1 MAEGAAASNAPI
13 PVSVV
18 VLCRNEAA
26 NLPRCL
32 AAARAC
38 AETVLVDDGSDDG
51 SPAVAAAAGARVVA
65 HPMESFAAQR
75 NWAMAEAGLRCDW
88 ALHLDADEALTPA
101 ALAEIRARLSALT
114 PDRVGFIARRVM
126 LDGRWLRRSAD
137 YPVFVAR
144 LVHRAGPRFVMRGHG
159 ETVEAPPE
167 TAVYFQEPMLHF
179 PFSRGWDDWRARH
192 RRYAAAEAARLAAGG
207 SRAPWRDALSPDPA
221 RRRRA
226 WRALSYRLPG
236 RPLLRFLYG
245 YFVRAGFLDGR
256 PGFRF
261 CRAMAWY
268 EARIDAELR
277 RHKRETPCA

>member
-1 MAEGAAASNAPI
+1 MAESADEAKDPI
-13 PVSVV
+13 AVSVV

-32 AAARAC
+32 AAVRAC
-38 AETVLVDDGSDDG
+38 RETIVVDDGSDDG

-65 HPMESFAAQR
+65 HPMASFAAQR

-88 ALHLDADEALTPA
+88 ALHLDADEVMTPE
-101 ALAEIRARLSALT
+101 ALAEIRDRLPALAPGRIGFFARK
-114 PDRVGFIARRVM
+114 VM

-144 LVHRAGPRFVMRGHG
+144 LVHRDGPRFVMRGHG
-159 ETVEAPPE
+159 EIVEAPPE
-167 TAVYFQEPMLHF
+167 AAVYFREPMLHF
-179 PFSRGWDDWRARH
+179 PFARGWAEWRERH
-192 RRYAAAEAARLAAGG
+192 RRYAAAEAARWAAGDSAAGWREIG
-207 SRAPWRDALSPDPA
+207 SADRV

-245 YFVRAGFLDGR
+245 YIVCAGFLDGR
-256 PGFRF
+256 PGLRF
-261 CRAMAWY
+261 CLAMAWY
-268 EARIDAELR
+268 EARIDAER
-277 RHKRETPCA
+277 RRRAREMPCT